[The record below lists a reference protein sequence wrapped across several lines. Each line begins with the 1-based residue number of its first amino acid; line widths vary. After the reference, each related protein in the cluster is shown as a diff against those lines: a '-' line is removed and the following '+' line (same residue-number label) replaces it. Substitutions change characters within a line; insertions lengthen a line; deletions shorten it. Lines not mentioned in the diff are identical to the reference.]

1 MPYLLS
7 IHVLLCCFKGRSVLF
22 DVWYLSNLLSMSNL
36 LSSTRQQLDIL
47 YQKNKKKKQK
57 EIVGRSSLFGWLLDI
72 KV

>member
-1 MPYLLS
+1 MFS
-7 IHVLLCCFKGRSVLF
+7 FVVLKERSVLF

-36 LSSTRQQLDIL
+36 LSSTRQQLEII

-72 KV
+72 KVW